1 MGKKQII
8 NAVNLT
14 IGYNDS
20 NKEKI
25 VHQGLN
31 FNLHLGEL
39 TCLLGANG
47 AGKSTMLRTLSGA
60 QPQLQGQLILNGK
73 PLKEYSER
81 ERSKTIGVVLT
92 DKIFAGGL
100 TVYELI
106 SLGRQ
111 PHTGF
116 FGRLRKNDHEI
127 IKQAIKSVG
136 IEHKAE
142 SYVAELSD
150 GERQKAM
157 IAKALV
163 QESPLIILDEP
174 TAFLDVVSRIE
185 IMQLLHKIASEQN
198 RAILLST
205 HDIDQA
211 LVLADKLWLL
221 TKGQG
226 IICGTTEDIILQHR
240 MENLFPNSDIKFDYD
255 HGVYYP
261 TVKSGKQIALYAN
274 NNTLKHWTVNAMN
287 RHGYSCLILNSE
299 DENSIALP
307 LLCIIN
313 PQQIKLKF
321 NDKVSVYNSF
331 EELLHILDQD
341 LTFHNN

>member
-1 MGKKQII
+1 MSKKQII
-8 NAVNLT
+8 EAANLK
-14 IGYNDS
+14 IGYNDTS
-20 NKEKI
+20 KEKV

-31 FNLHLGEL
+31 FQLNLGEL

-47 AGKSTMLRTLSGA
+47 AGKSTLLRTLSAA
-60 QPQLQGQLILNGK
+60 QPRLDGKLSLDGK
-73 PLKEYSER
+73 PINEYSER
-81 ERSKTIGVVLT
+81 ERSKLIGVVLT

-100 TVYELI
+100 TVYELV

-116 FGRLRKNDHEI
+116 FGRLSKKDNEI

-136 IEHKAE
+136 IEHKSE

-185 IMQLLHKIASEQN
+185 IMQLLHKIASEHN

-226 IICGTTEDIILQHR
+226 ILCGTTEDIILQHK
-240 MENLFPNSDIKFDYD
+240 MENLFPNSNIKFDYD

-261 TVKSGKQIALYAN
+261 TVEGDKNIALYAADK
-274 NNTLKHWTVNAMN
+274 TLLHWCLNALN
-287 RHGYSCLILNSE
+287 RIGYSCKILQST
-299 DENSIALP
+299 DEPCNHE
-307 LLCIIN
+307 IILHAESSC
-313 PQQIKLKF
+313 KLHLQLKEESLTLS
-321 NDKVSVYNSF
+321 NF
-331 EELLHILDQD
+331 EELISTLS
-341 LTFHNN
+341 

>member
-1 MGKKQII
+1 MSKKQII
-8 NAVNLT
+8 EATNLK
-14 IGYNDS
+14 IGYNDTS
-20 NKEKI
+20 RVKV

-31 FNLHLGEL
+31 FQLNLGEL

-47 AGKSTMLRTLSGA
+47 AGKSTLLRTLSAA
-60 QPQLQGQLILNGK
+60 QPPLGGELFLNGK
-73 PLKEYSER
+73 SIKEYSER
-81 ERSKTIGVVLT
+81 ERSKCIGVVLT

-100 TVYELI
+100 TVYELV

-116 FGRLRKNDHEI
+116 FGRLGKRDHEI
-127 IKQAIKSVG
+127 IKQAVKSVG
-136 IEHKAE
+136 IEHKAD

-185 IMQLLHKIASEQN
+185 IMQLLHNIATEQN

-226 IICGTTEDIILQHR
+226 IICGTTEDIILQHK
-240 MENLFPNSDIKFDYD
+240 MENLFPGSEIKFDYD

-261 TVKSGKQIALYAN
+261 TVYGNKEIALYASN
-274 NNTLKHWTVNAMN
+274 KTILHWTLNALN
-287 RHGYSCLILNSE
+287 RVGYSCTIMESENEDTQQRVKLYADSPLGFRLKEDSVTKSLNS
-299 DENSIALP
+299 
-307 LLCIIN
+307 
-313 PQQIKLKF
+313 F
-321 NDKVSVYNSF
+321 N
-331 EELLHILDQD
+331 ELLETLKE
-341 LTFHNN
+341 F

>member
-1 MGKKQII
+1 MSKKQII
-8 NAVNLT
+8 EAVNLK
-14 IGYNDS
+14 IGYNDTS
-20 NKEKI
+20 KEKV

-31 FNLHLGEL
+31 FQLNLGEL

-47 AGKSTMLRTLSGA
+47 AGKSTLLRTLSAA
-60 QPQLQGQLILNGK
+60 QPRLDGKLSLDGK
-73 PLKEYSER
+73 PINEYSER
-81 ERSKTIGVVLT
+81 ERSKLIGVVLT

-100 TVYELI
+100 TVYELV

-116 FGRLRKNDHEI
+116 FGRLSKKDNEI

-136 IEHKAE
+136 IEHKSE

-185 IMQLLHKIASEQN
+185 IMQLLHKIASEHN

-226 IICGTTEDIILQHR
+226 IICGTTEDIILQHK
-240 MENLFPNSDIKFDYD
+240 MENLFPNSNIKFDYD

-261 TVKSGKQIALYAN
+261 TVHGDKKLALYASDK
-274 NNTLKHWTVNAMN
+274 TLLHWCLNALN
-287 RHGYSCLILNSE
+287 RIGYSCKILQST
-299 DENSIALP
+299 DEQCNHK
-307 LLCIIN
+307 
-313 PQQIKLKF
+313 IKLVADSPNKLYLQTQKHSLTL
-321 NDKVSVYNSF
+321 NNF
-331 EELLHILDQD
+331 EELLTTLFLI
-341 LTFHNN
+341 N

>member
-1 MGKKQII
+1 MSKKQII
-8 NAVNLT
+8 EVINLK
-14 IGYNDS
+14 IGYNDTS
-20 NKEKI
+20 KEKV

-31 FNLHLGEL
+31 FQLNLGEL

-47 AGKSTMLRTLSGA
+47 AGKSTLLRTLSAA
-60 QPQLQGQLILNGK
+60 QPQLDGELLLNGK
-73 PLKEYSER
+73 SVKDYSER
-81 ERSKTIGVVLT
+81 ERSKWIGVVLT

-100 TVYELI
+100 TVYELV

-116 FGRLRKNDHEI
+116 FGRLSKKDNEI

-136 IEHKAE
+136 IEHKSE

-185 IMQLLHKIASEQN
+185 IMQLLHKIALEHN

-226 IICGTTEDIILQHR
+226 ITCGTTEDIILQHK
-240 MENLFPNSDIKFDYD
+240 MENLFPNSNIKFDYD

-261 TVKSGKQIALYAN
+261 TVNNTKCINLYAQ
-274 NNTLKHWTVNAMN
+274 NTTLRHWSVNALN
-287 RHGYSCLILNSE
+287 RIGYSCRFADTEELDN
-299 DENSIALP
+299 
-307 LLCIIN
+307 
-313 PQQIKLKF
+313 
-321 NDKVSVYNSF
+321 NSF
-331 EELLHILDQD
+331 PQLNVISANHIELKSKSKNIKFTCFEEVLSMLR
-341 LTFHNN
+341 

>member
-8 NAVNLT
+8 QATNLK
-14 IGYNDS
+14 IGY
-20 NKEKI
+20 KEGKKVKV
-25 VHQGLN
+25 VHQKLN
-31 FNLHLGEL
+31 FQLNLGEL

-47 AGKSTMLRTLSGA
+47 AGKSTLLRTLSAA
-60 QPQLQGQLILNGK
+60 QQTLDGQLFLDGK
-73 PLKEYSER
+73 PISEYSER
-81 ERSKTIGVVLT
+81 ERSTMIGVVLT

-100 TVYELI
+100 SVYELI

-116 FGRLRKNDHEI
+116 FGRLGKRDHEI
-127 IKQAIKSVG
+127 IKQAMKSVG
-136 IEHKAE
+136 IEHK
-142 SYVAELSD
+142 SDCYVAELSD

-185 IMQLLHKIASEQN
+185 IMQLLHKIATEQN
-198 RAILLST
+198 RAVLLST

-226 IICGTTEDIILQHR
+226 IIYGTTEDIILQHK
-240 MENLFPNSDIKFDYD
+240 MENLFPGSDIKFDYD

-261 TVKSGKQIALYAN
+261 TVYGNKEIAIYASNKTTLHWTLNALNRVGFACTIMQSEEENSSQEFKLYADSPIN
-274 NNTLKHWTVNAMN
+274 F
-287 RHGYSCLILNSE
+287 RLINGE
-299 DENSIALP
+299 TTK
-307 LLCIIN
+307 LLH
-313 PQQIKLKF
+313 
-321 NDKVSVYNSF
+321 SF
-331 EELLHILDQD
+331 EELLETITH
-341 LTFHNN
+341 T